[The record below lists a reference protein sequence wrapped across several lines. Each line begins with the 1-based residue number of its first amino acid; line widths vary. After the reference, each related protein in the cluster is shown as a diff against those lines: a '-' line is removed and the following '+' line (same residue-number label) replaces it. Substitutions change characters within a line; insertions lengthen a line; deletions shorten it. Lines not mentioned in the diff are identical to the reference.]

1 MTTYTET
8 CTQGIH
14 GISVN
19 TLSSL
24 VQRLQRW
31 ARIQQLKFS
40 VHRERQQLLEMS
52 DAMLADLGITRGQAQ
67 EEARRVDL
75 PVMRI
80 DLQAGKRVD

>member
-1 MTTYTET
+1 MTIYTET
-8 CTQGIH
+8 CNQEIH

-31 ARIQQLKFS
+31 AKIQQLKYS
-40 VHRERQQLLEMS
+40 VHRERQQLLEIS

-75 PVMRI
+75 PAMRI
-80 DLQAGKRVD
+80 EVLGREVC

>member
-1 MTTYTET
+1 MTIYTET
-8 CTQGIH
+8 CNQEIH

-31 ARIQQLKFS
+31 AKIQQLKYS
-40 VHRERQQLLEMS
+40 VPRERQQLLEIS

-80 DLQAGKRVD
+80 EVLGREVC

>member
-19 TLSSL
+19 KLSSL
-24 VQRLQRW
+24 VQQLQRW

-52 DAMLADLGITRGQAQ
+52 DAMLADLGITRSQAQ

>member
-1 MTTYTET
+1 MTIYTET
-8 CTQGIH
+8 CNQEIH

-31 ARIQQLKFS
+31 AKIQQLKYS
-40 VHRERQQLLEMS
+40 VHRERQQLLEIS

-80 DLQAGKRVD
+80 EVLGREVC

>member
-1 MTTYTET
+1 MTIYTET
-8 CTQGIH
+8 CNQEIH
-14 GISVN
+14 GISAN
-19 TLSSL
+19 TLNSL

-31 ARIQQLKFS
+31 AKIQQLKYS

-75 PVMRI
+75 PVKRI
-80 DLQAGKRVD
+80 KVLGRKVC

>member
-14 GISVN
+14 GIPVN

-31 ARIQQLKFS
+31 AKIQQLKYS
-40 VHRERQQLLEMS
+40 VHRERQQLLEIS

-80 DLQAGKRVD
+80 EVLGREVC

>member
-1 MTTYTET
+1 MTIYTET
-8 CTQGIH
+8 CNQEIH

-31 ARIQQLKFS
+31 AKIQQLKYS

-80 DLQAGKRVD
+80 EVLGREVC